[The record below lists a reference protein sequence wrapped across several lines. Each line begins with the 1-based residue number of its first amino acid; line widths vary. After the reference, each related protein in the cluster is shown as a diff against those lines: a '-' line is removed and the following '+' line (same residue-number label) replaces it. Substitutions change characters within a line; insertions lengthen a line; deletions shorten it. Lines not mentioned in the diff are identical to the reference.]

1 MCFCEM
7 FRCLVGDCGVVGDL
21 LGFWVVGARDR
32 FICTWWCELGGL
44 DRYGDVGFGLMLLCR
59 L

>member
-21 LGFWVVGARDR
+21 LGFWVVGARNR
-32 FICTWWCELGGL
+32 VFMYLVV
-44 DRYGDVGFGLMLLCR
+44 RVRGFGSLWGCGFWFDVIV
-59 L
+59 